1 MSSFELSTYI
11 SEQDAMTAPPLR
23 LLSLDGGGI
32 RGLSE
37 LIILDEIMNRLKYT
51 LKSSVD
57 LIPADYFDMI
67 CGTSTGG
74 LIALLLGRLRFS
86 TSEAIRCYA
95 SLGKE
100 IFKNKRSKSWYG
112 YAFESSNMERAI
124 KNLLE
129 VIYGYGHGDDRML
142 ADEEESRHSCKTF
155 VCAVSSSHVEGDPTK
170 FRTWSVA
177 KNRSPNCKIWEAAR
191 ATCAAPRFFQS
202 IFIEENGIARE
213 FVDAGLGCN
222 NPIKQLISEAKSEF
236 AQTRPV
242 ACILSIGAGI
252 PKALGFTRPKLLME
266 KVAPMSLVNV
276 LTGMA
281 TSTEKEAAEMEEK
294 YGNIPGVYYRINV
307 GRDIGD
313 IGLEELEELE
323 QVASHTIAY
332 LLKGGISRQI
342 DGIVA
347 ALANKTRPEIQL
359 HQLDNHITLP
369 SVTQHICFP
378 RSQADRHGFV
388 PRSCMHEIDCMFND
402 VLLKRSSKTIVLQ
415 GMGGSGKTQLA
426 LHYCRKAVSQGGFNA
441 VLWVDGTAK
450 MSVEQSFSRIADSI
464 IGKSLEAVDIKS
476 FPALVRNQIETW
488 KELWLLVFDNFDDPA
503 DYDITEYL
511 PQSDFGLI
519 IVTGRHPAA
528 NDLGY
533 SITIGDL
540 LEEEAMNLL
549 FHRTNQE
556 RTHEN
561 IEDARKICCHLSCL
575 ALAVD
580 QAGAYIKSTGIELS
594 LFIEHF
600 NKQQENIMAWSLPL
614 KTYKRLDPA
623 VPDQE
628 ITLTVSTTW
637 ELSYNRISGS
647 KEIIEAKR
655 HFLLISAFYDGNCI
669 EETRRRI
676 SGTALPF

>member
-1 MSSFELSTYI
+1 MSSFESSTYV

-37 LIILDEIMNRLKYT
+37 LIILDEIMNCLKYA
-51 LKSSVD
+51 LKSPVD
-57 LIPADYFDMI
+57 LLPADYFDMI
-67 CGTSTGG
+67 CGTNTGG
-74 LIALLLGRLRFS
+74 LIVLLLERLRFS
-86 TSEAIRCYA
+86 TAKAIRCYA

-100 IFKNKRSKSWYG
+100 IFKNKRSKSWHG
-112 YAFESSNMERAI
+112 YSFESSNMERAI

-129 VIYGYGHGDDRML
+129 VKYGHGHGDDRML
-142 ADEEESRHSCKTF
+142 ADEEESRHSCKAF
-155 VCAVSSSHVEGDPTK
+155 VCAVNSSHMEGDPTK

-177 KNRSPNCKIWEAAR
+177 KDRSLNCKIWEAAR

-202 IFIEENGIARE
+202 IFIEENGIDKDPNSHKR
-213 FVDAGLGCN
+213 GLF
-222 NPIKQLISEAKSEF
+222 S
-236 AQTRPV
+236 
-242 ACILSIGAGI
+242 CILSIGAGI
-252 PKALGFTRPKLLME
+252 PKALGFTRPKSLKE
-266 KVAPMSLVNV
+266 KVAPMSLADV
-276 LTGMA
+276 LKGMA
-281 TSTEKEAAEMEEK
+281 TSTEKEAAEMEKK
-294 YGNIPGVYYRINV
+294 YGNIPGVYHRINV

-313 IGLEELEELE
+313 IGLEELEELG
-323 QVASHTIAY
+323 QVASHTRAY
-332 LLKGGISRQI
+332 LRKDGISRQI

-347 ALANKTRPEIQL
+347 ALAHKTQPGIRL
-359 HQLDNHITLP
+359 HQLGSNHITLP

-388 PRSCMHEIDCMFND
+388 PRSCMHEIDYMFND

-415 GMGGSGKTQLA
+415 GMG
-426 LHYCRKAVSQGGFNA
+426 VSQGGFNA

-450 MSVEQSFSRIADSI
+450 TSVEQSFSRIADSI
-464 IGKSLEAVDIKS
+464 IRKSLEAVDIKS

-503 DYDITEYL
+503 DYDIKEYL

-533 SITIGDL
+533 YISIGDL

-580 QAGAYIKSTGIELS
+580 QAGAYIKSTGIDLS
-594 LFIEHF
+594 PFIEHF
-600 NKQQENIMAWSLPL
+600 NKQQNNIMAWSLPL
-614 KTYKRLDPA
+614 KTYKRLDPPA
-623 VPDQE
+623 PDQE

-647 KEIIEAKR
+647 KEINEAKR
-655 HFLLISAFYDGNCI
+655 HFLLVSAFLMAI
-669 EETRRRI
+669 
-676 SGTALPF
+676 A